1 MFKRILRVFIVI
13 VVLAV
18 LVIVVGGIVGF
29 NFLRDNGI
37 KQYFATMKPP
47 AATVST
53 TIAKPSNWTP
63 GVEAIGTVRAVRGVD
78 LTVETAGIVKEIP
91 FHANQKVAA
100 NAVLLQ
106 LDDAVE
112 RADLDAQKAQ
122 AALDQTTLTRAVE
135 LTRRGVGSDSTLDTA
150 RAAASASASQVTR
163 LQAVLDQKQLT
174 APFAGTVGIPRIDL
188 GQYLAP
194 GTAVVTLQDL
204 DTMRVD
210 FSVPEQQLPL
220 LKIGQTVRL
229 GLGGSDDMPF
239 AGAIRGIDP
248 KIDPSSRLVNIRAE
262 VANPEGKLTP
272 GQFVQVRVE
281 LPEEQNVLSLPQ
293 TALTTSLY
301 GDYIFVVQP
310 AKPAG
315 TAPAQ
320 PAKPDEK
327 PAAATDK
334 PADAKPAD
342 AKAADAKPA
351 DAMKPAADAMKPAAD
366 AAKPADKAA
375 ADAAKPAAADPAKP
389 AAEGD
394 KPALVLSQVFV
405 KPGRRNQGMVE
416 IVEGLK
422 AGDEVVTAGQ
432 NRLFNGMTVNV
443 DNTIDPTK
451 SANKQADQQ

>member
-1 MFKRILRVFIVI
+1 MFKRILRFFVI
-13 VVLAV
+13 ILVLAV
-18 LVIVVGGIVGF
+18 LVVVVGGIVGF

-53 TIAKPSNWTP
+53 TIAKPSSWTP

-78 LTVETAGIVKEIP
+78 LTVETTGIVKDIL

-122 AALDQTTLTRAVE
+122 AALDQTSLTRAIE

-150 RAAASASASQVTR
+150 RAAASASASQVTK

-174 APFAGTVGIPRIDL
+174 APFGGTVGIPKIDI

-229 GLGGSDDMPF
+229 GLSGADMPF
-239 AGAIRGIDP
+239 AGEIRGIDP

-262 VANPEGKLTP
+262 VANPDGKLTP

-281 LPEEQNVLSLPQ
+281 LPEEQNVLTLPQ

-320 PAKPDEK
+320 PAKPEEK
-327 PAAATDK
+327 PAAAATDK
-334 PADAKPAD
+334 PADAKPAT
-342 AKAADAKPA
+342 
-351 DAMKPAADAMKPAAD
+351 DAMKPAAD
-366 AAKPADKAA
+366 AAKP
-375 ADAAKPAAADPAKP
+375 AADPAKP

-432 NRLFNGMTVNV
+432 NRLFNGMSVNV

>member
-1 MFKRILRVFIVI
+1 MCPDVRASRRISTEGTSLFKRILRIFII
-13 VVLAV
+13 VLVLAV
-18 LVIVVGGIVGF
+18 LVVVVGGIVGF

-37 KQYFATMKPP
+37 KQYFASMKPS

-53 TIAKPSNWTP
+53 TIAKPSTWAP
-63 GVEAIGTVRAVRGVD
+63 GIEAIGTVKAVRGVD
-78 LTVETAGIVKEIP
+78 LTVETTGIVKDIL
-91 FHANQKVAA
+91 FHANQKVAD
-100 NAVLLQ
+100 NAVLVQ

-122 AALDQTTLTRAVE
+122 AALDQTSLARAIE

-150 RAAASASASQVTR
+150 RAAASASASQVTK
-163 LQAVLDQKQLT
+163 LQAVLEQKQLT
-174 APFAGTVGIPRIDL
+174 APFGGTVGIPKIDI

-210 FSVPEQQLPL
+210 FSVPEQQLAL

-229 GLGGSDDMPF
+229 GFGGEDRPF

-248 KIDPSSRLVNIRAE
+248 KIDSSSRLVNVRAE
-262 VANPEGKLTP
+262 VANPDGKLTP

-281 LPEEQNVLSLPQ
+281 LPEEQNVLTLPQ

-310 AKPAG
+310 AKPAEA
-315 TAPAQ
+315 APAQ
-320 PAKPDEK
+320 AAKP
-327 PAAATDK
+327 
-334 PADAKPAD
+334 
-342 AKAADAKPA
+342 
-351 DAMKPAADAMKPAAD
+351 ADAMKPAAD
-366 AAKPADKAA
+366 AAKPA
-375 ADAAKPAAADPAKP
+375 ADAAKPADKAADPAKP

-432 NRLFNGMTVNV
+432 NRLFNGMSVAV

>member
-1 MFKRILRVFIVI
+1 MFKRILRIFIII

-53 TIAKPSNWTP
+53 TIVKPSSWTP

-91 FHANQKVAA
+91 FHANQKVTA

-122 AALDQTTLTRAVE
+122 AALDQTTLTRAIE
-135 LTRRGVGSDSTLDTA
+135 LTKRGVGSDSTLDTA

-174 APFAGTVGIPRIDL
+174 APFTGTVGIPKIDL
-188 GQYLAP
+188 GQYLSP

-229 GLGGSDDMPF
+229 GLGGSDNMPF

-262 VANPEGKLTP
+262 VANPDGKLTP

-315 TAPAQ
+315 AAPTQ
-320 PAKPDEK
+320 PAKPEEK
-327 PAAATDK
+327 PAAAATDK

-342 AKAADAKPA
+342 AKPIDAMKPA
-351 DAMKPAADAMKPAAD
+351 DTMKPAADATKP
-366 AAKPADKAA
+366 
-375 ADAAKPAAADPAKP
+375 ADAAKPAAANPTKP

-394 KPALVLSQVFV
+394 KPVLVLSQVFV

>member
-1 MFKRILRVFIVI
+1 MFKRILRIFII
-13 VVLAV
+13 VLVLAV
-18 LVIVVGGIVGF
+18 LVVVVGGIVGF

-37 KQYFATMKPP
+37 KQYFASMKPP

-53 TIAKPSNWTP
+53 TIAKPSTWTP
-63 GVEAIGTVRAVRGVD
+63 GVEAIGTVKAVRGVD
-78 LTVETAGIVKEIP
+78 LTVETTGIVKDIL
-91 FHANQKVAA
+91 FHANQKVAD

-122 AALDQTTLTRAVE
+122 AALDQASLARAIE

-150 RAAASASASQVTR
+150 RAAASASASQVTK
-163 LQAVLDQKQLT
+163 LQAVLEQKQLT
-174 APFAGTVGIPRIDL
+174 APFGGTVGIPKIDI

-210 FSVPEQQLPL
+210 FSVPEQQLAL

-229 GLGGSDDMPF
+229 GFGGEDRPF

-248 KIDPSSRLVNIRAE
+248 KIDSSSRLVNIRAE
-262 VANPEGKLTP
+262 VANPDGKLTP

-281 LPEEQNVLSLPQ
+281 LPEEQNVLTLPQ

-310 AKPAG
+310 AKPAEA
-315 TAPAQ
+315 APAQ
-320 PAKPDEK
+320 AAKPGEK
-327 PAAATDK
+327 PAAAAADK

-342 AKAADAKPA
+342 AKPA
-351 DAMKPAADAMKPAAD
+351 GAMKPATDAAKPAAD
-366 AAKPADKAA
+366 AAKPADK
-375 ADAAKPAAADPAKP
+375 AADPAKP

-432 NRLFNGMTVNV
+432 NRLFNGMSVAV

>member
-1 MFKRILRVFIVI
+1 MFKRILRIFLIVL
-13 VVLAV
+13 VLAV
-18 LVIVVGGIVGF
+18 LIVVVGGIVGF

-37 KQYFATMKPP
+37 KQYFASMKPP

-53 TIAKPSNWTP
+53 TIAKPSSWTP
-63 GVEAIGTVRAVRGVD
+63 GVEAIGTVKAVRGVD
-78 LTVETAGIVKEIP
+78 LTVETTGIVKDIL

-100 NAVLLQ
+100 NAILLQ

-122 AALDQTTLTRAVE
+122 AALDQTSLARAIE
-135 LTRRGVGSDSTLDTA
+135 LTKRGVGSDSTLDTA
-150 RAAASASASQVTR
+150 RAAASASASQVTK
-163 LQAVLDQKQLT
+163 LQAVLEQKQLT
-174 APFAGTVGIPRIDL
+174 APFGGTVGIPKIDI

-220 LKIGQTVRL
+220 LEIGQTVRL
-229 GLGGSDDMPF
+229 GLGGGDMPF

-248 KIDPSSRLVNIRAE
+248 KIDATSRLVNIRAE
-262 VANPEGKLTP
+262 VANPDGKLTP

-281 LPEEQNVLSLPQ
+281 LPEEQNVLTLPQ

-310 AKPAG
+310 AKPAN
-315 TAPAQ
+315 APAQ
-320 PAKPDEK
+320 TAQPEEK
-327 PAAATDK
+327 PAA
-334 PADAKPAD
+334 PAAGKSAD
-342 AKAADAKPA
+342 TKPA
-351 DAMKPAADAMKPAAD
+351 DAMKPAADAVKPAAD

-375 ADAAKPAAADPAKP
+375 ADADKP
-389 AAEGD
+389 AAEGE
-394 KPALVLSQVFV
+394 KPVLVLSQVFV
-405 KPGRRNQGMVE
+405 KPGRRNEGMVE
-416 IVEGLK
+416 IIEGLK

-432 NRLFNGMTVNV
+432 NRLFNGMSVAV

-451 SANKQADQQ
+451 SANKQAGQQ

>member
-1 MFKRILRVFIVI
+1 MFKRILRFFVI
-13 VVLAV
+13 ILVLAV
-18 LVIVVGGIVGF
+18 LVVVVGGIVGF

-53 TIAKPSNWTP
+53 TIAKPSSWTP

-78 LTVETAGIVKEIP
+78 LTVETTGIVKDIL

-122 AALDQTTLTRAVE
+122 AALDQVSLTRAIE

-150 RAAASASASQVTR
+150 RAAASASASQVTK

-174 APFAGTVGIPRIDL
+174 APFGGTVGIPKIDI
-188 GQYLAP
+188 GQYMAP

-229 GLGGSDDMPF
+229 GLSGGDMPF
-239 AGAIRGIDP
+239 AGEIRGIDP

-262 VANPEGKLTP
+262 VANPDGKLTP

-310 AKPAG
+310 AKPAE
-315 TAPAQ
+315 AA
-320 PAKPDEK
+320 PAKPEEK
-327 PAAATDK
+327 AAAAATDK
-334 PADAKPAD
+334 PADT
-342 AKAADAKPA
+342 KPA

-375 ADAAKPAAADPAKP
+375 SDATKPAAADPAKP

-432 NRLFNGMTVNV
+432 NRLFNGMSVNV

>member
-1 MFKRILRVFIVI
+1 MRMRILRIFIIILVL
-13 VVLAV
+13 VVLFV
-18 LVIVVGGIVGF
+18 VVGGIVGF

-37 KQYFATMKPP
+37 KQYFASMKPP

-53 TIAKPSNWTP
+53 TIAKPSTWTP
-63 GVEAIGTVRAVRGVD
+63 GIEAIGTVKAVRGVD
-78 LTVETAGIVKEIP
+78 LTVETTGIVKSIL
-91 FHANQKVAA
+91 FHANQKVAD

-122 AALDQTTLTRAVE
+122 AALDQTSLARAIE
-135 LTRRGVGSDSTLDTA
+135 LTKRGVGSDSTLDTA
-150 RAAASASASQVTR
+150 RAAASASASQVTK

-174 APFAGTVGIPRIDL
+174 APFGGTVGIPKIDI

-229 GLGGSDDMPF
+229 GFGGEDRPF

-248 KIDPSSRLVNIRAE
+248 KIDSSSRLVNIRAE
-262 VANPEGKLTP
+262 VANPDGKLTP

-281 LPEEQNVLSLPQ
+281 LPEEQNVLTLPQ

-310 AKPAG
+310 AKPAEA
-315 TAPAQ
+315 APAAA
-320 PAKPDEK
+320 AKPEEK
-327 PAAATDK
+327 PAAPAADK
-334 PADAKPAD
+334 STEAKPAD
-342 AKAADAKPA
+342 TKPA
-351 DAMKPAADAMKPAAD
+351 DAMKPADKAAD
-366 AAKPADKAA
+366 SAKPAT
-375 ADAAKPAAADPAKP
+375 
-389 AAEGD
+389 EGE

-405 KPGRRNQGMVE
+405 KPGRNNAGMVE
-416 IVEGLK
+416 IVQGLK

-432 NRLFNGMTVNV
+432 NRLFNGMSVVV
-443 DNTIDPTK
+443 DNTVDPTK

>member
-1 MFKRILRVFIVI
+1 MFKRILRIFII
-13 VVLAV
+13 LVVLAV

-53 TIAKPSNWTP
+53 TIVKPSNWTP

-91 FHANQKVAA
+91 FHANEKVAA

-122 AALDQTTLTRAVE
+122 AALDQVSLNRAIE
-135 LTRRGVGSDSTLDTA
+135 LTRRGVGSDSTLDSA

-174 APFAGTVGIPRIDL
+174 APFAGTVGIPKIDL
-188 GQYLAP
+188 GQYIAP
-194 GTAVVTLQDL
+194 GTSVVTLQDL
-204 DTMRVD
+204 DTMRAD
-210 FSVPEQQLPL
+210 FTVPEQELPL

-229 GLGGSDDMPF
+229 GLGGEDKPF

-262 VANPEGKLTP
+262 VANPDGKLTP

-281 LPEEQNVLSLPQ
+281 LPEEQNVLVLPQ

-301 GDYIFVVQP
+301 GDYIFVVQH
-310 AKPAG
+310 AKPAEA
-315 TAPAQ
+315 APAQ
-320 PAKPDEK
+320 PAKPEEK
-327 PAAATDK
+327 PAAAATDK
-334 PADAKPAD
+334 P
-342 AKAADAKPA
+342 ADAKPA

-366 AAKPADKAA
+366 ATKPADAAKPADKTA

-432 NRLFNGMTVNV
+432 NRLFNGMSVNV

>member
-1 MFKRILRVFIVI
+1 MFKRILRIVI
-13 VVLAV
+13 IVLVLAM
-18 LVIVVGGIVGF
+18 LVVVVGGIVGF

-37 KQYFATMKPP
+37 KQYFASMKPP

-53 TIAKPSNWTP
+53 TIAKPSSWTP
-63 GVEAIGTVRAVRGVD
+63 GVEAIGTVKAVRGVD
-78 LTVETAGIVKEIP
+78 LTVETTGIVKDIL
-91 FHANQKVAA
+91 FHANQKVAD

-112 RADLDAQKAQ
+112 RADLEAQKAQ
-122 AALDQTTLTRAVE
+122 AALDQTSLARAIE
-135 LTRRGVGSDSTLDTA
+135 LTKRGVGSDSTLDTA
-150 RAAASASASQVTR
+150 RAAASASASQVTK

-174 APFAGTVGIPRIDL
+174 APFGGTVGIPKIDI

-210 FSVPEQQLPL
+210 FSVPEQQLAL

-229 GLGGSDDMPF
+229 GFGGEDRPF

-248 KIDPSSRLVNIRAE
+248 KIDSSSRLVNIRAE
-262 VANPEGKLTP
+262 VANPDGKLTP

-281 LPEEQNVLSLPQ
+281 LPEEQNVLTLPQ

-301 GDYIFVVQP
+301 GDFIFVVQP
-310 AKPAG
+310 AKPAEA
-315 TAPAQ
+315 TPAQ
-320 PAKPDEK
+320 AAKPEEK
-327 PAAATDK
+327 PAAPAADK
-334 PADAKPAD
+334 SADAKP
-342 AKAADAKPA
+342 ADAKPA
-351 DAMKPAADAMKPAAD
+351 DAMKPAADAAKPAAD
-366 AAKPADKAA
+366 ETKPADKAA
-375 ADAAKPAAADPAKP
+375 DTAKP

-432 NRLFNGMTVNV
+432 NRLFNGMSVAV
-443 DNTIDPTK
+443 DNTIDPNK

>member
-1 MFKRILRVFIVI
+1 MFKRILRIFLVI

-53 TIAKPSNWTP
+53 TIAKPSSWTP

-78 LTVETAGIVKEIP
+78 LTVETTGIVKDIL

-122 AALDQTTLTRAVE
+122 AALDQVSLTRAIE

-150 RAAASASASQVTR
+150 RAAASASASQVTK

-174 APFAGTVGIPRIDL
+174 APFGGTVGIPKIDI
-188 GQYLAP
+188 GQYMAP

-229 GLGGSDDMPF
+229 GLSGGDMPF
-239 AGAIRGIDP
+239 AGEIRGIDP

-262 VANPEGKLTP
+262 VANPDGKLTP

-310 AKPAG
+310 AKHAG
-315 TAPAQ
+315 AAPAQ
-320 PAKPDEK
+320 PAKPEEK
-327 PAAATDK
+327 PAAAATDK

-342 AKAADAKPA
+342 AMKPAA

-375 ADAAKPAAADPAKP
+375 PDAAKPAADPAKP

-422 AGDEVVTAGQ
+422 AGEEVVTAGQ
-432 NRLFNGMTVNV
+432 NRLFNGMSVNV

>member
-1 MFKRILRVFIVI
+1 MFKRILRIFLIVL
-13 VVLAV
+13 VLAV
-18 LVIVVGGIVGF
+18 LIVVVGGIVGF

-37 KQYFATMKPP
+37 KQYFASMKPP

-53 TIAKPSNWTP
+53 TIAKPSSWMP
-63 GVEAIGTVRAVRGVD
+63 GVEAIGTVKAVRGVD
-78 LTVETAGIVKEIP
+78 LTVETTGIVKDIL

-100 NAVLLQ
+100 NAILLQ

-122 AALDQTTLTRAVE
+122 AALDQTSLARAIE
-135 LTRRGVGSDSTLDTA
+135 LTKRGVGSDSTLDTA
-150 RAAASASASQVTR
+150 RAAASASASQVTK
-163 LQAVLDQKQLT
+163 LQAVLEQKQLT
-174 APFAGTVGIPRIDL
+174 APFGGTVGIPKIDI

-229 GLGGSDDMPF
+229 GLGGGDMPF
-239 AGAIRGIDP
+239 AGAVRGIDP
-248 KIDPSSRLVNIRAE
+248 KIDATSRLVNIRAE
-262 VANPEGKLTP
+262 VANPDGKLTP

-281 LPEEQNVLSLPQ
+281 LPEEQNVLTLPQ

-310 AKPAG
+310 AKPAD
-315 TAPAQ
+315 APAAQ
-320 PAKPDEK
+320 TAKPEEK
-327 PAAATDK
+327 PAAPAVDK
-334 PADAKPAD
+334 SADTKP
-342 AKAADAKPA
+342 ADAKPA
-351 DAMKPAADAMKPAAD
+351 DAMKPAADAAKPAAD

-375 ADAAKPAAADPAKP
+375 ADAAKPAA
-389 AAEGD
+389 EGE

-405 KPGRRNQGMVE
+405 KPGRRNEGMVE
-416 IVEGLK
+416 IIEGLK

-432 NRLFNGMTVNV
+432 NRLFNGMSVAV